1 MFDKLQMFF
10 HYDPSWNNFLQN
22 IICKTDNNRLWDK
35 VIQVYDDEVVYP
47 PKELVFN
54 AFNLC
59 TFNKLKVV
67 IIGQDPYH
75 GIGQAQGLSFSVP
88 KNQPL
93 PPSLKNIYKELYND
107 LKIFPSPSGDL
118 SKWAEQGV
126 LLLNSSLTVKANK
139 PNSHSKIGWE
149 QFTDQI
155 IAELS
160 EQKEHLVFI
169 LWGNFAQKKIKFI
182 NQKKHLC
189 LLGAHPSPLGAYKG
203 FFNQHYFSRTNEY
216 LMSVTKESIDWDLNE
231 NY

>member
-10 HYDPSWNNFLQN
+10 TYDPSWTTFLQN
-22 IICKTDNNRLWDK
+22 ITSQSDYNSLWNK
-35 VIQVYDDEVVYP
+35 VQQAYEEGDVYP
-47 PKELVFN
+47 PKDLVFN

-59 TFNKLKVV
+59 SFEKVKVV

-75 GIGQAQGLSFSVP
+75 GVGQAHGLSFSVP
-88 KNQPL
+88 KNFPL

-107 LKIFPSPSGDL
+107 LKIFPAPSGDL
-118 SKWAEQGV
+118 SKWATQGV
-126 LLLNSSLTVKANK
+126 LLLNSSLTVKANE

-149 QFTDQI
+149 QFTDHI
-155 IAELS
+155 ITELS

-182 NQKKHLC
+182 NQHLC

-203 FFNQHYFSRTNEY
+203 FFDQHYFSRTNQY
-216 LMSVTKESIDWDLNE
+216 LVSVSKETIDWDLNK
-231 NY
+231 